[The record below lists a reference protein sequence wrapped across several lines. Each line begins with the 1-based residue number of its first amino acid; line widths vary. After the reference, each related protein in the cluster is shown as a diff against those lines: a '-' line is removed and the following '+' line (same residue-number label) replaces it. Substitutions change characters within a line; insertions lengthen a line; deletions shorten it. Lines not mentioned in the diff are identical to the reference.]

1 MKYNMTKSF
10 PGLLFKEIWRT
21 GQLRLFAFTL
31 MFVVAS
37 FAASEQIFQQLQS
50 SLGNKV
56 AELMGSDREVVSS
69 REISAKWRQQSQ
81 QFGLDSSS
89 VVDLGSMLGSD
100 DGFQLASLSAVDGA
114 YPLRGEV
121 IIGNSKQDTVGQK
134 RHAPKLGN
142 IWLSLR
148 IASSLNV
155 DVGSSVSVGETELVV
170 SGILISEPGNVSGM
184 AGLAPRALINQVDL
198 PETGLIRPGSR
209 VRYRLLLSGEPDLL
223 EKFQQR
229 IKAEFQPG
237 DEWKDPQSSTSSS
250 KLLDRIKSFL
260 GITTLIALL
269 MGIAALALAGYRF
282 AEQQRPR
289 VALWRCLGAS
299 RAQLLKQYTSL
310 LLMVGI
316 GAGVVGVLIGRGLSA
331 WVLQLL
337 AQYLP
342 VGEQT
347 FQLMTVLIPVATG
360 ILLIAAFLYPA
371 IIQTINRPPLSVIR
385 PESGGLKVPLLHWLP
400 GLTLIASIAFYWS
413 SSIRLWVFTLLA
425 LILLWGVLLLASKL
439 LLRMFKS
446 YGNSRGGPVRIVS
459 SLLHGTKRITN
470 IQLVVVALILS
481 MFGIVLLASQGL
493 LSQWQKELPKDTPNL
508 FLFNVS
514 EKDVI
519 PIKQKFSTNAIDQSQ
534 WYPIARGRLYLL
546 NGEPIKQA
554 LPKESKEDSALKREL
569 NLTFSET
576 LGKDNEIIKGHW
588 PPQMETLD
596 DGSTISGI
604 SVESGLA
611 ERLHLKIGQVLTFRV
626 GAQTLNGK
634 ITSIREV
641 HWDSFRPNFFVI
653 FAEPAFEK
661 VAVTYLSSFFIPKSK
676 SSAVENLLREYPTV
690 SMIPVD
696 KVLNQVREL
705 IAQAGLIL
713 QLSMI
718 FIAVLAITLV
728 LSVLQITYQER
739 LMHGLVI
746 RAVGGGNRFIKKLL
760 LIEWSVLAVVA
771 GTIAALFTE
780 AIYAIIASGLLQL
793 KVVFHP
799 LLWLSMPIVAFV
811 ILFVSGQGLRQRLL
825 GQSPMQLL
833 KES

>member
-1 MKYNMTKSF
+1 MINRF
-10 PGLLFKEIWRT
+10 PGLLFREIWRT

-37 FAASEQIFQQLQS
+37 FAASEQIFQQLQA

-56 AELMGSDREVVSS
+56 AELMGSDREIASS
-69 REISAKWRQQSQ
+69 REIPKSWIEKSNS
-81 QFGLDSSS
+81 FMIEKSS
-89 VVDLGSMLGSD
+89 VVDLGSMLGSE
-100 DGFQLASLSAVDGA
+100 DGFQLSSVSAVDNN
-114 YPLRGEV
+114 YPLRGELL
-121 IIGNSKQDTVGQK
+121 IGNSKLDTKGQSM
-134 RHAPKLGN
+134 HAPETGN
-142 IWLSLR
+142 LWLSLR
-148 IASSLNV
+148 LASSLNV
-155 DVGSSVSVGETELVV
+155 DLGSSISIGETELIV
-170 SGILISEPGNVSGM
+170 SGLIISEPGNTSGM
-184 AGLAPRALINQVDL
+184 AGLAPRALINLQDL
-198 PETGLIRPGSR
+198 HETGLIRPGSR
-209 VRYRLLLSGEPDLL
+209 VRYRLLMAGQPKQL
-223 EKFQQR
+223 EAFKAL
-229 IKAEFQPG
+229 IEAEFEPG
-237 DEWKDPQSSTSSS
+237 DEWKDPQASTSSS

-299 RAQLLKQYTSL
+299 RAQLIKQYTVL
-310 LLMVGI
+310 LIIVGL
-316 GAGVVGVLIGRGLSA
+316 GAGIVGEILGLWLSDFVLM
-331 WVLQLL
+331 LL
-337 AQYLP
+337 AEYLP
-342 VGEQT
+342 VSEQAIG
-347 FQLMTVLIPVATG
+347 LSSLLIPILTG

-385 PESGGLKVPLLHWLP
+385 PESGNLKVPWLHWIP
-400 GLTLIASIAFYWS
+400 GLMLIASIALYWS
-413 SSIRLWVFTLLA
+413 SSIQLWLFTVAA
-425 LILLWGVLLLASKL
+425 LIILWGILLFAATILIKI
-439 LLRMFKS
+439 FKG
-446 YGNSRGGPVRIVS
+446 YGNRTGGAIRLVS
-459 SLLHGTKRITN
+459 SLLNGTKTITQV
-470 IQLVVVALILS
+470 QLVVVSLILS

-493 LSQWQKELPKDTPNL
+493 LQQWQQELPQETPNL

-514 EKDVI
+514 EKDVE
-519 PIKQKFSTNAIDQSQ
+519 PIKQKFAAKNITQSE
-534 WYPIARGRLYLL
+534 WYPIARGRMYLL

-554 LPKESKEDSALKREL
+554 LPESSKEDNSLKREL
-569 NLTFSET
+569 NLTWTDT
-576 LGKDNEIIKGHW
+576 LGEDNKILEGVW
-588 PPQMETLD
+588 PPKMEQLD
-596 DGSTISGI
+596 DGGEISGI

-611 ERLHLKIGQVLTFRV
+611 KRLQLVLGQDLTFRV
-626 GAQTLNGK
+626 GAQVITGK

-653 FAEPAFEK
+653 FAEPAFDK
-661 VAVTYLSSFFIPKSK
+661 VAVTYLSSFYIPQTESL
-676 SSAVENLLREYPTV
+676 SVENLLRDFPTV

-696 KVLNQVREL
+696 KVLDQVRQL

-760 LIEWSVLAVVA
+760 LIEWTVLALVA
-771 GTIAALFTE
+771 GFVSALFIETL
-780 AIYAIIASGLLQL
+780 YALIATGLLQL
-793 KVVFHP
+793 SVVFHP
-799 LLWLSMPIVAFV
+799 LLWLLMPILAFI
-811 ILFVSGQGLRQRLL
+811 ILFLSGQGLRQRLL